1 MILGKL
7 WIGVYEDDEFYEK
20 HIFIK
25 PKPTW
30 KSYFYSPRGMR
41 DLELSQMSLE
51 DQKEQRAFDEYVLE
65 IEVIE

>member
-1 MILGKL
+1 MISVSIFLMILGKL
-7 WIGVYEDDEFYEK
+7 WIGIYEDDEFYEK

-30 KSYFYSPRGMR
+30 KSYFYSPRV
-41 DLELSQMSLE
+41 SLE

-65 IEVIE
+65 MEVID